1 VLDLLREFTGSGCL
15 EPTKVKGSTAATEP
29 ARTRVKKLLF
39 FGLLFALGMTFF
51 SSVRDN
57 AFWHPTDFQ
66 LVNRAMDARG
76 SWAALFVPQPH
87 GFFQPLVSL
96 IFFAEYL
103 LFGLNAQGYYL
114 VNILIHSI
122 NAFLV
127 FLLVETLLKDRAI
140 AILSSLLF
148 LCAVGNYG
156 KAVMVVAGLGDLLI
170 TMLTLLTL
178 LFYFRNQLEGRGSLR
193 SKYFI
198 GAALCF
204 VLSLFTKTTSFSIL
218 GCMFAFNVFF
228 RSETRQRLF
237 NHGFVLLGLVAL
249 GALLAKHA
257 FGLGVTSEYAFVAS
271 PFYFIRNYASYL
283 TRMVFPIHASSLIAH
298 AGPVVQSV
306 YNLATEIRA
315 LTFLCIVSLTLFG
328 FIFGNRTLRFFFAWT
343 FITVTP
349 FCFFEFP
356 QFSHDWLDIRH
367 LYLVSVGFSM
377 ILASV
382 TVMASRLL
390 EHHRWRRA
398 LPFALPLLFVFL
410 SQFIISELDTKYELI
425 SASSEIRVLSDAV
438 AARHESLRNR

>member
-1 VLDLLREFTGSGCL
+1 MN
-15 EPTKVKGSTAATEP
+15 GSTAATAH
-29 ARTRVKKLLF
+29 ARTRVKRLLF
-39 FGLLFALGMTFF
+39 FGLLFALGMAFF
-51 SSVRDN
+51 SWVRDN
-57 AFWHPTDFQ
+57 SFWHPTDFQ
-66 LVNRAMDARG
+66 HVNRAMDANG
-76 SWAALFVPQPH
+76 SWTALFAVEPH
-87 GFFQPLVSL
+87 TFFQPLVRL
-96 IFFAEYL
+96 IFLFEYL
-103 LFGLNAQGYYL
+103 LFGLNASGYYF

-148 LCAVGNYG
+148 VCAVGNYG

-178 LFYFRNQLEGRGSLR
+178 LFYFRNQLEGAGKLLSR
-193 SKYFI
+193 YF
-198 GAALCF
+198 AAATICF
-204 VLSLFTKTTSFSIL
+204 VLSLFTQTTSFSIL

-228 RSETRQRLF
+228 RSETRKGVF
-237 NHGFVLLGLVAL
+237 NRGFVLLGVVAL
-249 GALLAKHA
+249 GALLAKLA
-257 FGLGVTSEYAFVAS
+257 FGFGITSEYSFVAS
-271 PFYFIRNYASYL
+271 PFYFVRNYASYL

-298 AGPVVQSV
+298 AGPAVQFV

-315 LTFLCIVSLTLFG
+315 LTFLCVVSFTLFG
-328 FIFGNRTLRFFFAWT
+328 FVFGNRTLRFFFAWT

-382 TVMASRLL
+382 AVMASRLL
-390 EHHRWRRA
+390 EGHRWRRA
-398 LPFALPLLFVFL
+398 LPYALPLFFVFL

-425 SASSEIRVLSDAV
+425 SASPEIRELAADAE
-438 AARHESLRNR
+438 ARHEALRNR